1 MPCLTKKGGDR
12 MNIEYLLLNMDIEK
26 MEMLLAKY
34 KKCAWERNCIN
45 CLTLAMKLQERLET
59 LENEG

>member
-1 MPCLTKKGGDR
+1 